1 MCRTNYSESH
11 LFRLLRDQK
20 TPLDWTLTK
29 HPDLQF
35 ALRLSAVWEPRH
47 QFLPTLVKSQHLHQL
62 VRASLLGQVS
72 LLGRAHP
79 GVRECRFPH

>member
-47 QFLPTLVKSQHLHQL
+47 QFLPTLVKTVAPAPVYIHYIRQL
-62 VRASLLGQVS
+62 R
-72 LLGRAHP
+72 
-79 GVRECRFPH
+79 